1 MKNND
6 PKKQLTD
13 LKDTILAR
21 YDKLSKRLK
30 QVARYLLDNSNNVA
44 IDTASSIAEKLN
56 IPPSTLIRFAN
67 ELGFNGFNEIK
78 QIFRQYY
85 MENTADYTERAR
97 LLRSSSD
104 DILEAPNDILKI
116 SSIVNSQALNQ
127 LPSYVTN
134 EQLNKAINLIKQA
147 ENIYVIG
154 VRRSFSLAV
163 YAVYALRH
171 LGLKAHLLDGI
182 GGMYLEQLN
191 MCTNKDAIITISYAP
206 YAMEVLDII
215 NEGTKLGVK
224 YITITDSQVS
234 PLVAFSD
241 VNFIVREAQLNGF
254 RSQIASMNL
263 IQSLIISLALDSTKS
278 DNKNATV

>member
-6 PKKQLTD
+6 PKKQLTE

-67 ELGFNGFNEIK
+67 EFGFNGFNEIK

-85 MENTADYTERAR
+85 MENTANYTERAR

-104 DILEAPNDILKI
+104 DILENPNDILKI

-127 LPSYVTN
+127 LQSYVTN
-134 EQLNKAINLIKQA
+134 EQLDNAINLIKQA

-163 YAVYALRH
+163 YVVYALRH
-171 LGLKAHLLDGI
+171 LGIKANLLDGL
-182 GGMYLEQLN
+182 GGMYIEQLN
-191 MCTNKDAIITISYAP
+191 MCTNKDTIITISYAP
-206 YAMEVLDII
+206 YASEVLDII
-215 NEGTKLGVK
+215 NEGTKLGAK
-224 YITITDSQVS
+224 LLTITDSQVS

-254 RSQIASMNL
+254 RSQIASMSL
-263 IQSLIISLALDSTKS
+263 IQSLIITLALDSANNQKLH
-278 DNKNATV
+278 K